1 MKTSLIRKNFD
12 SLFDSNLFEEINKSF
27 RNFDKVFSNLNQTLT
42 RKNEDNEIIPTFE
55 NIIETNLKEEKDK
68 YVLSVPCEN
77 VEKDNIDVT
86 IKNNLVKLSIYAK
99 YKNEDGSLSSY
110 SSIVERTI
118 PENVD
123 KKKIKA
129 NLKNNSLILTMP
141 KLSVKE

>member
-55 NIIETNLKEEKDK
+55 NIIDTNLKEEKDK

-77 VEKDNIDVT
+77 VDKDNIDVT

>member
-1 MKTSLIRKNFD
+1 MKTSLIRRNFD

-129 NLKNNSLILTMP
+129 NLRNNSLILTMP

>member
-1 MKTSLIRKNFD
+1 MKTSLIRRNFD

-86 IKNNLVKLSIYAK
+86 IKNNLVKLSIHAK

-129 NLKNNSLILTMP
+129 NLRNNSLILTMP

>member
-123 KKKIKA
+123 KNKIKA

>member
-12 SLFDSNLFEEINKSF
+12 SLFDSNLFEELNKSF